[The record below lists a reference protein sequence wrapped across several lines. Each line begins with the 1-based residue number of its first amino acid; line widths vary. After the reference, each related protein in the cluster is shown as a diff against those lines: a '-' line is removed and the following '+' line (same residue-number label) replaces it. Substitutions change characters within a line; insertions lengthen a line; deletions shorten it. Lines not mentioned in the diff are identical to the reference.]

1 MYNIKIFE
9 EACKSIIELA
19 DNVSNDRVERSMI
32 YHLLKFIR
40 AAVRDFSNNS
50 DKSMVD
56 LLNAYAAKIKKSA
69 GGKIARYV
77 IAERSDERK
86 KGEII
91 PMPIMNA
98 HCSFIGLLKR
108 ALRENDVENYTRIHK
123 IENLYTHK
131 FFEYSDWVDTH
142 PEIENQYIK
151 STMLMALCSELGRY
165 GGYLKHEMKNAGLE
179 CDEIIV

>member
-1 MYNIKIFE
+1 MYNIKILN

-19 DNVSNDRVERSMI
+19 ENVPNDIKMRSFI
-32 YHLLKFIR
+32 YHLLKLIR
-40 AAVRDFSNNS
+40 AASRDFLDNP

-56 LLNAYAAKIKKSA
+56 LFNAYATKIKKSA
-69 GGKIARYV
+69 GGKISSFV

-91 PMPIMNA
+91 SMPIINA

-108 ALRENDVENYTRIHK
+108 ALRENDVENYTRLHK

-165 GGYLKHEMKNAGLE
+165 SGYLKHEMKEAGLE
-179 CDEIIV
+179 CNEIIV